1 MIVGIATDCRL
12 WNSIAAR
19 AASWNRGVTMSVT
32 GIILDRPYNNT
43 QSDGD
48 DYAMCV
54 SGRLSVTPLHCVVD
68 VRGTPEKY
76 QFIPEGVA
84 IVSRESI
91 MKLARIF
98 HERFCCNRG
107 GGSQNPM
114 RYSLFAPRACN
125 GRSTSQARWRRT
137 WTRWP
142 GVQAGGLPPSRL
154 HTPVSRGDCAISR
167 RTVMNNAG

>member
-19 AASWNRGVTMSVT
+19 TASWNRGVTMSVT

-68 VRGTPEKY
+68 VRGTPEKN

-98 HERFCCNRG
+98 LERFCCNRG
-107 GGSQNPM
+107 GGSQNPL
-114 RYSLFAPRACN
+114 RYFLFAPRSCK
-125 GRSTSQARWRRT
+125 GRSTSQARW
-137 WTRWP
+137 
-142 GVQAGGLPPSRL
+142 
-154 HTPVSRGDCAISR
+154 
-167 RTVMNNAG
+167 

>member
-1 MIVGIATDCRL
+1 
-12 WNSIAAR
+12 
-19 AASWNRGVTMSVT
+19 MSVT

-68 VRGTPEKY
+68 VRDAPEKY
-76 QFIPEGVA
+76 QFIPEGVP

-91 MKLARIF
+91 MKLARII
-98 HERFCCNRG
+98 HKRFCCNRG

-114 RYSLFAPRACN
+114 RYSLFAPRSWK

-137 WTRWP
+137 WTRWH
-142 GVQAGGLPPSRL
+142 GAQAGGLAARSVNIL
-154 HTPVSRGDCAISR
+154 F
-167 RTVMNNAG
+167 

>member
-1 MIVGIATDCRL
+1 
-12 WNSIAAR
+12 
-19 AASWNRGVTMSVT
+19 MSVT

-114 RYSLFAPRACN
+114 RYSLFAPRSCK
-125 GRSTSQARWRRT
+125 GRSTSQARW
-137 WTRWP
+137 
-142 GVQAGGLPPSRL
+142 
-154 HTPVSRGDCAISR
+154 
-167 RTVMNNAG
+167 